1 MNNECTCRREY
12 FLRVGKSINQEF
24 LVPELLTN
32 NVWAC
37 AFMLVTMLLYFV
49 GPRLPLAASLHNNL
63 QQQRQVALGASIL
76 VYIYIYLKKLCYT
89 WMTSPANK
97 RFLPDVLWS
106 LAGWLA
112 GCLIGWSGRL
122 AETTWTFSG
131 CRGCEQNNGERERR
145 KEVSR
150 ERQIKILYKHLY
162 KVNPLSDHRPPRN
175 NKLSA
180 KSTTSVWN
188 VN

>member
-1 MNNECTCRREY
+1 MNARAGVNISYGWARVLTRNFWFLNFLQIMFGRVLSCWSPCCFTSLVHVSLSPPVYTIIFSSRDRWRLVQVYWYIFIFILKSCVTPEWLLPPIKGSFLMY
-12 FLRVGKSINQEF
+12 FDL
-24 LVPELLTN
+24 
-32 NVWAC
+32 
-37 AFMLVTMLLYFV
+37 
-49 GPRLPLAASLHNNL
+49 
-63 QQQRQVALGASIL
+63 
-76 VYIYIYLKKLCYT
+76 
-89 WMTSPANK
+89 
-97 RFLPDVLWS
+97 
-106 LAGWLA
+106 WLA

-150 ERQIKILYKHLY
+150 ERQIKILYKH

>member
-63 QQQRQVALGASIL
+63 QQQRQVMLCASIL

-131 CRGCEQNNGERERR
+131 CRGCEQNNGEREREGR
-145 KEVSR
+145 KFQ
-150 ERQIKILYKHLY
+150 ER
-162 KVNPLSDHRPPRN
+162 DR
-175 NKLSA
+175 
-180 KSTTSVWN
+180 
-188 VN
+188 